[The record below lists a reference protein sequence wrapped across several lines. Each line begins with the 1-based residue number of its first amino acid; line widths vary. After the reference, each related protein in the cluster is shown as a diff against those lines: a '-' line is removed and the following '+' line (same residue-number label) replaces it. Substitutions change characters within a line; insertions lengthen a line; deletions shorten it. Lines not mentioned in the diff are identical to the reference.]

1 MNASG
6 TALQGKHTVEASELY
21 MAFELGEKNW
31 KLVAGRR
38 GAQPEPLYGGGR
50 GHYGVARVYRQ
61 GQGALWACAGG
72 EREQLL

>member
-31 KLVAGRR
+31 KLSLGD
-38 GAQPEPLYGGGR
+38 GARSPNHHTLAGGR
-50 GHYGVARVYRQ
+50 GYRGAARVYRQ
-61 GQGALWACAGG
+61 G
-72 EREQLL
+72 